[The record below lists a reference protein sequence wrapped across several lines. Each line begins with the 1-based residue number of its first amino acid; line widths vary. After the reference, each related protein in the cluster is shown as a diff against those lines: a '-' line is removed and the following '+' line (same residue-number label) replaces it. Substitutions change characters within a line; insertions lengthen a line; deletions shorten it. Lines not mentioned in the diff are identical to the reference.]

1 LKKNLILT
9 GMMGVGKSTIGKSLS
24 DKLKMNFIDVDKV
37 IEEQELMSI
46 NQIFK
51 TKGEA
56 YFRNIEKNLT
66 LAQLDRGKA
75 VIALGGG
82 AFIDNTIRSIIL
94 KECISFWLD
103 LDLDIIKKRVKS
115 SKKRPLLNEKK
126 IQKTLEKLYSERK
139 EIYGL
144 ANYKIDCN
152 KDNQNLIIEKIIDIY
167 AG

>member
-1 LKKNLILT
+1 MKKNLILT

>member
-1 LKKNLILT
+1 MKKNLILT

-24 DKLKMNFIDVDKV
+24 EKLKMNFIDVDKI
-37 IEEQELMSI
+37 IEEQESMTI
-46 NQIFK
+46 KEIFR

-66 LAQLDRGKA
+66 LSQLNKNKA

-82 AFIDNTIRSIIL
+82 AFINSTIRSVIL
-94 KECISFWLD
+94 KDCVSFWLD
-103 LDLDIIKKRVKS
+103 LDLDVIYKRVNS

-126 IQKTLEKLYSERK
+126 LQETLEKLYSERK
-139 EIYGL
+139 SIYSL

-152 KDNQNLIIEKIIDIY
+152 KDSQNLIVKKIISIY
-167 AG
+167 AT